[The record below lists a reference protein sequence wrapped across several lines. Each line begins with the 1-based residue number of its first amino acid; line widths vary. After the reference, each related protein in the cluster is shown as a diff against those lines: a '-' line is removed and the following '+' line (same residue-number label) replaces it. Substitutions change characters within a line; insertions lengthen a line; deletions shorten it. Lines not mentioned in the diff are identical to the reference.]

1 MMVGL
6 LLLFG
11 VRSRLKLP
19 AAVAGYI
26 ASAVAVRSAWLGW
39 VVGLFWIRKN
49 ASARVIVRIVLS
61 IAFLLLCLLP
71 VVSQTYLGTVI
82 GDRMKTFS
90 DLGHD

>member
-11 VRSRLKLP
+11 LRSRLKLP

-26 ASAVAVRSAWLGW
+26 SFLLSSVRSAWLGW
-39 VVGLFWIRKN
+39 VVGLFWIVKN

-71 VVSQTYLGTVI
+71 VVSQPHLAN
-82 GDRMKTFS
+82 
-90 DLGHD
+90 L